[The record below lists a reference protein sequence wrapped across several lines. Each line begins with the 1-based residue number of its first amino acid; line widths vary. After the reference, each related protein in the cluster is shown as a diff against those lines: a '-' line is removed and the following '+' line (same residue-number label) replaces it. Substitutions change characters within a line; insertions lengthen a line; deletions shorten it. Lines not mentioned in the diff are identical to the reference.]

1 MALIREKAKI
11 KQDQA
16 VCDDM
21 TVTLGR
27 RCNNL
32 NNAVKNSCKHGSK
45 TDVKKQNILLQKN
58 NAGYLYVR
66 DLRGSRSNTYIPI
79 NNTMQ

>member
-1 MALIREKAKI
+1 MISKKTKI
-11 KQDQA
+11 KRDQA

-32 NNAVKNSCKHGSK
+32 NNAVKNSSKHGSK
-45 TDVKKQNILLQKN
+45 TNVKKQNILLQK
-58 NAGYLYVR
+58 
-66 DLRGSRSNTYIPI
+66 
-79 NNTMQ
+79 TMLGIVMLET

>member
-1 MALIREKAKI
+1 MISKKAKI
-11 KQDQA
+11 KRDQA

-32 NNAVKNSCKHGSK
+32 NNAVKNSYKCGSK
-45 TDVKKQNILLQKN
+45 TDVKKQNILLQKTML
-58 NAGYLYVR
+58 GYLNVR
-66 DLRGSRSNTYIPI
+66 GLRGSTPNK
-79 NNTMQ
+79 

>member
-1 MALIREKAKI
+1 MIRKKAKI
-11 KQDQA
+11 KRDQA
-16 VCDDM
+16 VCDDI

-66 DLRGSRSNTYIPI
+66 DPRGSRSNTYIPI